1 MRRCAEIVML
11 SKLNHGDA
19 AQVKE
24 YRLWVKKR
32 IYLQNKEA
40 LEDFEKQVRIE
51 KLDETY
57 RALVGDYQELVE
69 RL

>member
-1 MRRCAEIVML
+1 ML
-11 SKLNHGDA
+11 SKLNHGDVEEVR
-19 AQVKE
+19 Q
-24 YRLWVKKR
+24 YRIWVKTR

-40 LEDFEKQVRIE
+40 LEDFIKVDRVA

-57 RALVGDYQELVE
+57 RALIGDYQELVE